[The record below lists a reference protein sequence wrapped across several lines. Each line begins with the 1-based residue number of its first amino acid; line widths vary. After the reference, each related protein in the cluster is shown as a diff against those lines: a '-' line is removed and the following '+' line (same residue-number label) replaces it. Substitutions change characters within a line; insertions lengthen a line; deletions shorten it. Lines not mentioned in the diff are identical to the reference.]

1 MESLGTEARR
11 VFFQKWDQTPIFGP
25 ILPILVSF

>member
-1 MESLGTEARR
+1 MESLGTETQR
-11 VFFQKWDQTPIFGP
+11 VFFQKWDQEAKSGP